1 MRKLDRSDVET
12 LRKIGAYLVRK
23 QEYTLATQ
31 LFTSINDI
39 KSILNMHI
47 TAEQWDDVC
56 SFLNKK
62 LNFCRLLR

>member
-56 SFLNKK
+56 FYTK
-62 LNFCRLLR
+62 NFI